1 MAEKRTIELE
11 IKDNANSTQQQF
23 ENLRQQIAK
32 TTQEVDE
39 LTQSY
44 GENSQEVTA
53 AKNKLTELTTSY
65 TNLNKV
71 ATDTGA
77 TFADVYGEMQPLTTR
92 MGEAEDRLYELAAAG
107 KTASKEYQELLQTT
121 QNYLRIQQSVDLQ
134 VEAGAVPAAQKMTMA
149 VGGVAGAFGVAEGA
163 AALFGVESQKLQ
175 ETMVKL
181 QAAMTITQGLTTIRE
196 AIPTFQAMG
205 NAAKQALSG
214 IRTGIAATGIGLL
227 IVGVGLLIAN
237 FDKLKS
243 AMTAQTAAQ
252 KVSNQVTAQATA
264 AIANEISAADKLS
277 KQLKT
282 ETLTRGEKLQKVK
295 EFQAAYPGLLKN
307 VNLETMSIAQINS
320 QLEKNIQ
327 LLRLQAEVKA
337 IEAIRA
343 EKLQNKIK
351 TQLDELAERQENA
364 TNWTVNLGE
373 SAENGW
379 VGFSS
384 AAENASLAQKKFND
398 IQTVGTKKID
408 KDISMLDQQSLSVEK
423 QIAALQKQG
432 AQVGDNNSGVQDF
445 SKNVASFTTAT
456 NTNTS
461 AIDKQR
467 EALDKQREALEKLKD
482 LQDRIAQAEDEYLT
496 SLLSQQEQEKKA
508 VREKYEAL
516 IIEGDKYNQDTLLLR
531 EALDKG
537 LADVD
542 KKYAD
547 LAAEEKKKNE
557 DAKLAAEKEAI
568 EKANTEF
575 EKGLSNRFQAELLM
589 ANEQQKELLNQRKSY
604 QDQLDKLNELYA
616 NGAIASQEE
625 YNLALQ
631 NLEEDNQKKTD
642 SIKKKYD
649 DKDIARKN
657 ELRQKTLDL
666 TSKSFSALAE
676 LAGSF
681 NTKNEKD
688 ARKQFQVQKA
698 FNLAAAITNTAM
710 AVTGAL
716 TAGGNPI
723 KLAKGINFV
732 EAGIAATIGAAN
744 IIKISN
750 SKFGGGGSGGG
761 GNDTNVPTTAPM
773 TANFNTI
780 GSSGINQLAQL
791 QQTPTQAYVVSGE
804 VTSAQALDRNRVQ
817 NATL

>member
-11 IKDNANSTQQQF
+11 IQDNSKTLKQQYK
-23 ENLRQQIAK
+23 EA
-32 TTQEVDE
+32 VAE
-39 LTQSY
+39 LQKMVSAY
-44 GENSQEVTA
+44 GDMSEQAVAA
-53 AKNKLTELTTSY
+53 AKKAAELKDQIEDTNDLMKSFKGEGAFIAMNKAMSA
-65 TNLNKV
+65 V
-71 ATDTGA
+71 ASGFSA
-77 TFADVYGEMQPLTTR
+77 VEGGLALIGVE
-92 MGEAEDRLYELAAAG
+92 GEA
-107 KTASKEYQELLQTT
+107 
-121 QNYLRIQQSVDLQ
+121 V
-134 VEAGAVPAAQKMTMA
+134 
-149 VGGVAGAFGVAEGA
+149 
-163 AALFGVESQKLQ
+163 Q
-175 ETMVKL
+175 ETMLKV
-181 QAAMTITQGLTTIRE
+181 QAAMALSQGLEGLEDAGRAFNVLGTKVTD
-196 AIPTFQAMG
+196 AFGKMSAGSKAFMV
-205 NAAKQALSG
+205 
-214 IRTGIAATGIGLL
+214 TGIGLL
-227 IVGVGLLIAN
+227 IAGVGLLIAN

-243 AMTAQTAAQ
+243 AMTAQTVAQ
-252 KVSNQVTAQATA
+252 KISNQVTAQATA
-264 AIANEISAADKLS
+264 AIANELSAADKLN
-277 KQLKT
+277 KQLKD

-320 QLEKNIQ
+320 QLEKNIE
-327 LLRLQAEVKA
+327 LLKLQAKAKA
-337 IEAIRA
+337 IQQIR
-343 EKLQNKIK
+343 EEQYK
-351 TQLDELAERQENA
+351 TQLEAQ
-364 TNWTVNLGE
+364 TK
-373 SAENGW
+373 SAEEHMSTFDKWAEGGLL
-379 VGFSS
+379 GFFIETEYDEKSGIG
-384 AAENASLAQKKFND
+384 ADNR
-398 IQTVGTKKID
+398 KKIID
-408 KDISMLDQQSLSVEK
+408 DTNKRINALDDLDKALQKDIDK
-423 QIAALQKQG
+423 LQKQG
-432 AQVGDNNSGVQDF
+432 AQVGDNNSGIQDF

-467 EALDKQREALEKLKD
+467 EALEKLNDLKQRISQSE
-482 LQDRIAQAEDEYLT
+482 QEYLT

-557 DAKLAAEKEAI
+557 DAKLEAEKEAI

-575 EKGLSNRFQAELLM
+575 EKGLSNRFEAELLM

-604 QDQLDKLNELYA
+604 QDQLDKLNELYT

-666 TSKSFSALAE
+666 TAKSFSALAE

-723 KLAKGINFV
+723 KLATGAQFV
-732 EAGIAATIGAAN
+732 EAGIAAAVGAAN

-750 SKFGGGGSGGG
+750 SRFGGGDGGG
-761 GNDTNVPTTAPM
+761 GNDVPTPNAPM

-780 GSSGINQLAQL
+780 GTSGINQLAQL

>member
-11 IKDNANSTQQQF
+11 IQDNSKTLKQQYK
-23 ENLRQQIAK
+23 EA
-32 TTQEVDE
+32 VVE
-39 LTQSY
+39 LQKMVS
-44 GENSQEVTA
+44 A
-53 AKNKLTELTTSY
+53 
-65 TNLNKV
+65 
-71 ATDTGA
+71 
-77 TFADVYGEMQPLTTR
+77 YGEMSEQAVDAAKKAAELKDQIEDTNDL
-92 MGEAEDRLYELAAAG
+92 MKSFKGEGAFIAMNKAMSAVASGFSAVEGGLALIGVEGEAVQETMLKVQAAMALAQGLEGLEDAGRAFNVLGTKVTDAFGKMSAAG
-107 KTASKEYQELLQTT
+107 K
-121 QNYLRIQQSVDLQ
+121 
-134 VEAGAVPAAQKMTMA
+134 
-149 VGGVAGAFGVAEGA
+149 AF
-163 AALFGVESQKLQ
+163 
-175 ETMVKL
+175 
-181 QAAMTITQGLTTIRE
+181 
-196 AIPTFQAMG
+196 AI
-205 NAAKQALSG
+205 
-214 IRTGIAATGIGLL
+214 TGIGLL
-227 IVGVGLLIAN
+227 ITGLGLLMAN
-237 FDKLKS
+237 WDKVSS
-243 AMTAQTAAQ
+243 ALGKQTAAQ
-252 KVSNQVTAQATA
+252 KISNQVTAQSTA
-264 AIANEISAADKLS
+264 AIANELSAADKLN
-277 KQLKT
+277 KQLKD
-282 ETLTRGEKLQKVK
+282 ETLTRSEKVKKVK
-295 EFQAAYPGLLKN
+295 EFQAAYPGLLQN
-307 VNLETMSIAQINS
+307 QNLEAMSIDQINK
-320 QLEKNIQ
+320 QLEQNIG
-327 LLRLQAEVKA
+327 LLRLQAKAKA
-337 IEAIRA
+337 IQSMRED
-343 EKLQNKIK
+343 EFKK
-351 TQLDELAERQENA
+351 QLDAQTKTAEQHMS
-364 TNWTVNLGE
+364 TWDKF
-373 SAENGW
+373 AEGGIF
-379 VGFSS
+379 GFFM
-384 AAENASLAQKKFND
+384 ETEYD
-398 IQTVGTKKID
+398 
-408 KDISMLDQQSLSVEK
+408 EK
-423 QIAALQKQG
+423 TGIG
-432 AQVGDNNSGVQDF
+432 AQNRQKIIEGTNKTINALDALDAANEKEMAAMKKKGAQNREGITDYSKLTGSVNNYSG
-445 SKNVASFTTAT
+445 AI

-461 AIDKQR
+461 AI
-467 EALDKQREALEKLKD
+467 DKQREALEKLKD

-547 LAAEEKKKNE
+547 LAAAEKKKNE

-604 QDQLDKLNELYA
+604 QDQLDKLNELYT

-666 TSKSFSALAE
+666 TAKSFSALAE

-723 KLAKGINFV
+723 KLATGMQFV
-732 EAGIAATIGAAN
+732 EAGIAGTVGAAN
-744 IIKISN
+744 IIKIAN
-750 SKFGGGGSGGG
+750 SKFGGGGGSGGG
-761 GNDTNVPTTAPM
+761 GNDTPTPAAAPM

>member
-11 IKDNANSTQQQF
+11 IQDNSKSLKAQYR
-23 ENLRQQIAK
+23 EA
-32 TTQEVDE
+32 VAE
-39 LTQSY
+39 LQKVSAQY
-44 GENSQEVTA
+44 GETSKEA
-53 AKNKLTELTTSY
+53 AKAAK
-65 TNLNKV
+65 
-71 ATDTGA
+71 
-77 TFADVYGEMQPLTTR
+77 
-92 MGEAEDRLYELAAAG
+92 AAAEL
-107 KTASKEYQELLQTT
+107 KDQIEFSKGLVNAFNPDAKFKALEGS
-121 QNYLRIQQSVDLQ
+121 I
-134 VEAGAVPAAQKMTMA
+134 
-149 VGGVAGAFGVAEGA
+149 GGVLNGFQAYEGA
-163 AALFGVESQKLQ
+163 LGVMGVESEKLQ
-175 ETMVKL
+175 ETMVRL
-181 QAAMTITQGLTTIRE
+181 QSVMALTQGVNGVME
-196 AIPTFQAMG
+196 AGDSFRQLGSKVSDAFSKMTAGSKAFAI
-205 NAAKQALSG
+205 
-214 IRTGIAATGIGLL
+214 TGIGLL
-227 IVGVGLLIAN
+227 ITGLGLLIAN
-237 FDKLKS
+237 WDKVKEALS
-243 AMTAQTAAQ
+243 AQTYTQ
-252 KVSNQVTAQATA
+252 K
-264 AIANEISAADKLS
+264 IANKVAKESVQTIAGELNAADKLS
-277 KQLKT
+277 RQLKD
-282 ETLTRGEKLQKVK
+282 ENLTRKEKIQKVK

-307 VNLETMSIAQINS
+307 VNLETMSIAQING
-320 QLEKNIQ
+320 QLEKNIA
-327 LLRLQAEVKA
+327 LLKLQAKAKA
-337 IEAIRA
+337 IQSIREEEFKKQLDAQTKGIGENLTVLDEYKNAAIGSFLGVGYTLNQNIKDS
-343 EKLQNKIK
+343 EENKNKIVK
-351 TQLDELAERQENA
+351 QTNEKINALDKFDAQL
-364 TNWTVNLGE
+364 
-373 SAENGW
+373 
-379 VGFSS
+379 
-384 AAENASLAQKKFND
+384 QKD
-398 IQTVGTKKID
+398 MD
-408 KDISMLDQQSLSVEK
+408 
-423 QIAALQKQG
+423 ALQKQG
-432 AQVGDNNSGVQDF
+432 AQINNNTSGIQDF
-445 SKNVASFTTAT
+445 SQGVAGFTTAT
-456 NTNTS
+456 DAGTS
-461 AIDKQR
+461 AIDR
-467 EALDKQREALEKLKD
+467 QREALEKLKD

-557 DAKLAAEKEAI
+557 EAKLAAEKAAI
-568 EKANTEF
+568 EKANAEF
-575 EKGLSNRFQAELLM
+575 EKGLANRFQAELLM
-589 ANEQQKELLNQRKSY
+589 ANEQQKELLNQNKSY

-616 NGAIASQEE
+616 QGAFANQQE
-625 YNLALQ
+625 YNKALQ
-631 NLEEDNQKKTD
+631 ILEEDNQKKTD
-642 SIKKKYD
+642 DIKKKYD

-666 TSKSFSALAE
+666 TAKSFSALAE

-723 KLAKGINFV
+723 KLATGMQFV
-732 EAGIAATIGAAN
+732 EAGIAATVGAAN

-761 GNDTNVPTTAPM
+761 GNDTNVPTAAPM

>member
-11 IKDNANSTQQQF
+11 IKDNSKTLKQQYK
-23 ENLRQQIAK
+23 EA
-32 TTQEVDE
+32 VVE
-39 LTQSY
+39 LQKMVS
-44 GENSQEVTA
+44 A
-53 AKNKLTELTTSY
+53 
-65 TNLNKV
+65 
-71 ATDTGA
+71 
-77 TFADVYGEMQPLTTR
+77 YGEMSDEAVDAAKKAAELKDQIEDTNDL
-92 MGEAEDRLYELAAAG
+92 MKSFKGEGAFIAMNKAMSAVASGFSAVEGGLALIGVEGEA
-107 KTASKEYQELLQTT
+107 
-121 QNYLRIQQSVDLQ
+121 V
-134 VEAGAVPAAQKMTMA
+134 
-149 VGGVAGAFGVAEGA
+149 
-163 AALFGVESQKLQ
+163 Q
-175 ETMVKL
+175 ETMLKL
-181 QAAMTITQGLTTIRE
+181 QAAMALSQGLEGLEDAGRAFNVLGTKVTD
-196 AIPTFQAMG
+196 AFSKMSAGSKAFMV
-205 NAAKQALSG
+205 
-214 IRTGIAATGIGLL
+214 TGIGLL
-227 IVGVGLLIAN
+227 IAGVGLLIAN

-252 KVSNQVTAQATA
+252 KISNQVTLQATTSIA
-264 AIANEISAADKLS
+264 AELNAASKLQ
-277 KQLKT
+277 KQLKD
-282 ETLTRGEKLQKVK
+282 ETLTRNQKNIKVK

-320 QLEKNIQ
+320 QLEKNIELLKLQAKQKAIASLREEQYKKQLEAQVKPLTELTTATDDLLSYSNQ
-327 LLRLQAEVKA
+327 LLFGGNATLTQLELGNKRRKET
-337 IEAIRA
+337 IETT
-343 EKLQNKIK
+343 NKQINV
-351 TQLDELAERQENA
+351 LDELEKA
-364 TNWTVNLGE
+364 
-373 SAENGW
+373 
-379 VGFSS
+379 
-384 AAENASLAQKKFND
+384 ND
-398 IQTVGTKKID
+398 
-408 KDISMLDQQSLSVEK
+408 K

-432 AQVGDNNSGVQDF
+432 SQVGDNNSGVQDF

-461 AIDKQR
+461 AI
-467 EALDKQREALEKLKD
+467 DKQREALEKLKD

-547 LAAEEKKKNE
+547 LATEEKKKNE
-557 DAKLAAEKEAI
+557 EAKLAAEKEAI

-575 EKGLSNRFQAELLM
+575 ENGLSNRFQAELLM

-604 QDQLDKLNELYA
+604 QDQLDKLNELYT

-666 TSKSFSALAE
+666 TAKSFSALAE

-723 KLAKGINFV
+723 KLATGMQFV
-732 EAGIAATIGAAN
+732 EAGIAATVGAAN

-750 SKFGGGGSGGG
+750 SKFGGGANSGGG
-761 GNDTNVPTTAPM
+761 GNDTNVPTAAPM

>member
-1 MAEKRTIELE
+1 
-11 IKDNANSTQQQF
+11 
-23 ENLRQQIAK
+23 
-32 TTQEVDE
+32 
-39 LTQSY
+39 
-44 GENSQEVTA
+44 
-53 AKNKLTELTTSY
+53 
-65 TNLNKV
+65 
-71 ATDTGA
+71 
-77 TFADVYGEMQPLTTR
+77 
-92 MGEAEDRLYELAAAG
+92 
-107 KTASKEYQELLQTT
+107 
-121 QNYLRIQQSVDLQ
+121 
-134 VEAGAVPAAQKMTMA
+134 
-149 VGGVAGAFGVAEGA
+149 
-163 AALFGVESQKLQ
+163 
-175 ETMVKL
+175 MV
-181 QAAMTITQGLTTIRE
+181 
-196 AIPTFQAMG
+196 
-205 NAAKQALSG
+205 
-214 IRTGIAATGIGLL
+214 TGIGLL
-227 IVGVGLLIAN
+227 IAGVGLLIAN

-277 KQLKT
+277 RQLKT
-282 ETLTRGEKLQKVK
+282 ETLTRAEKLQKVK

-307 VNLETMSIAQINS
+307 VNLETMSISQINS

-337 IEAIRA
+337 IEAVRA
-343 EKLQNKIK
+343 EKLQTKVK
-351 TQLDELAERQENA
+351 TQLDELAISQENA
-364 TNWTVNLGE
+364 TNWTIDYGE
-373 SAENGW
+373 TAANGW
-379 VGFSS
+379 IGFSS
-384 AAENASLAQKKFND
+384 ASENAAKAQKKFTD
-398 IQTVGTKKID
+398 IQTVGTRQID
-408 KDISMLDQQSLSVEK
+408 KEINQLDKASDAIDK

-461 AIDKQR
+461 AI
-467 EALDKQREALEKLKD
+467 DKQREALEKLKD

-604 QDQLDKLNELYA
+604 QDQLDKLNELYT

-666 TSKSFSALAE
+666 TAKSFSALAE

-723 KLAKGINFV
+723 KLATGMQFV
-732 EAGIAATIGAAN
+732 EAGIAATVGAAN

-750 SKFGGGGSGGG
+750 SKFGGGANSGGG
-761 GNDTNVPTTAPM
+761 GNDTNVPTAAPM

>member
-11 IKDNANSTQQQF
+11 IQDNSKSLKAQYR
-23 ENLRQQIAK
+23 EAV
-32 TTQEVDE
+32 QELQKVSA
-39 LTQSY
+39 QY
-44 GENSQEVTA
+44 GETSKEA
-53 AKNKLTELTTSY
+53 AKAAK
-65 TNLNKV
+65 
-71 ATDTGA
+71 
-77 TFADVYGEMQPLTTR
+77 
-92 MGEAEDRLYELAAAG
+92 AAAEL
-107 KTASKEYQELLQTT
+107 KDQIEFSKGL
-121 QNYLRIQQSVDLQ
+121 VDAFNPDAKFKAL
-134 VEAGAVPAAQKMTMA
+134 EGSI
-149 VGGVAGAFGVAEGA
+149 GGVLNGFQAYEGA
-163 AALFGVESQKLQ
+163 LGVMGVESEKLQ
-175 ETMVKL
+175 ETMVRL
-181 QAAMTITQGLTTIRE
+181 QSVMALTQGVNGVME
-196 AIPTFQAMG
+196 AGDSFRQLGSKASDAFSKMTAGSKAFMV
-205 NAAKQALSG
+205 
-214 IRTGIAATGIGLL
+214 TGIGLL
-227 IVGVGLLIAN
+227 IAGVGLLIAN

-277 KQLKT
+277 RQLKT
-282 ETLTRGEKLQKVK
+282 ETLTRAEKLQKVK

-307 VNLETMSIAQINS
+307 VNLETMSISQINS

-337 IEAIRA
+337 IEAVRA
-343 EKLQNKIK
+343 EKLQTKVK
-351 TQLDELAERQENA
+351 TQLDELAISQENA
-364 TNWTVNLGE
+364 TNWTIDYGE
-373 SAENGW
+373 TAANGW
-379 VGFSS
+379 IGFSS
-384 AAENASLAQKKFND
+384 ASENAAKAQKKFTD
-398 IQTVGTKKID
+398 IQTVGTRQID
-408 KDISMLDQQSLSVEK
+408 KEINQLDKASDAIDK

-461 AIDKQR
+461 AI
-467 EALDKQREALEKLKD
+467 DKQREALEKLKD

-604 QDQLDKLNELYA
+604 QDQLDKLNELYT

-666 TSKSFSALAE
+666 TAKSFSALAE

-723 KLAKGINFV
+723 KLATGMQFV
-732 EAGIAATIGAAN
+732 EAGIAATVGAAN

-750 SKFGGGGSGGG
+750 SKFGGGANSGGG
-761 GNDTNVPTTAPM
+761 GNDTNVPTAAPM

>member
-11 IKDNANSTQQQF
+11 IQDNSKSLKAQYR
-23 ENLRQQIAK
+23 EA
-32 TTQEVDE
+32 VAE
-39 LTQSY
+39 LQKVSAQY
-44 GENSQEVTA
+44 GETSKEA
-53 AKNKLTELTTSY
+53 AKAAK
-65 TNLNKV
+65 
-71 ATDTGA
+71 
-77 TFADVYGEMQPLTTR
+77 
-92 MGEAEDRLYELAAAG
+92 AAAEL
-107 KTASKEYQELLQTT
+107 KDQIEFSKGL
-121 QNYLRIQQSVDLQ
+121 VDAFNPDAKFKAL
-134 VEAGAVPAAQKMTMA
+134 EGSI
-149 VGGVAGAFGVAEGA
+149 GGVLNGFQAYEGA
-163 AALFGVESQKLQ
+163 LGVMGVESEKLQ
-175 ETMVKL
+175 ETMVRL
-181 QAAMTITQGLTTIRE
+181 QSVMALTEGVNGVMEAGDSFRQLGSKASDAFSKMTAGSK
-196 AIPTFQAMG
+196 AFMV
-205 NAAKQALSG
+205 
-214 IRTGIAATGIGLL
+214 TGIGLL
-227 IVGVGLLIAN
+227 IAGVGLLIAN

-252 KVSNQVTAQATA
+252 RVSNQVTAQATA
-264 AIANEISAADKLS
+264 AIANELSAADKLNR
-277 KQLKT
+277 QLKD
-282 ETLTRGEKLQKVK
+282 ETLTRGQKLQKVK

-307 VNLETMSIAQINS
+307 VNLETMSIAQING

-337 IEAIRA
+337 IEAIRS
-343 EKLQNKIK
+343 EKLQTKIK
-351 TQLDELAERQENA
+351 TQLDELSTAQENA
-364 TNWTVNLGE
+364 TNWTIDYGE
-373 SAENGW
+373 TAANGW
-379 VGFSS
+379 LGFSTG
-384 AAENASLAQKKFND
+384 AENAAKAQKKFSD
-398 IQTVGTKKID
+398 IQTVGTRQID
-408 KDISMLDQQSLSVEK
+408 KDIEMLDKQSLSIDK
-423 QIAALQKQG
+423 QIAQLQKQG
-432 AQVGDNNSGVQDF
+432 AQVGDNNGGVQDY
-445 SKNVASFTTAT
+445 SKSVASFTTAT

-461 AIDKQR
+461 AI
-467 EALDKQREALEKLKD
+467 DKQREALEKLKD

-557 DAKLAAEKEAI
+557 EAKLAAEKEAI
-568 EKANTEF
+568 EKANAEF
-575 EKGLSNRFQAELLM
+575 EKGVSNRFQAELLM
-589 ANEQQKELLNQRKSY
+589 ANEQQKELLNQKKSY
-604 QDQLDKLNELYA
+604 QDQLDKLNELYT

-666 TSKSFSALAE
+666 TAKSFSALAE

-723 KLAKGINFV
+723 KLATGMQFV
-732 EAGIAATIGAAN
+732 EAGIAATVGAAN

-750 SKFGGGGSGGG
+750 SKFGGGGLGGG
-761 GNDTNVPTTAPM
+761 GNDTNVPTAAPM

>member
-11 IKDNANSTQQQF
+11 IKDNSKTLKQQYK
-23 ENLRQQIAK
+23 EA
-32 TTQEVDE
+32 VAE
-39 LTQSY
+39 LQKMVS
-44 GENSQEVTA
+44 A
-53 AKNKLTELTTSY
+53 
-65 TNLNKV
+65 
-71 ATDTGA
+71 
-77 TFADVYGEMQPLTTR
+77 YGEMSEQAVDAAKKAAELKDQIEDTNDL
-92 MGEAEDRLYELAAAG
+92 MKSFKGEGAFIAMNKAMSAVASGFSAVEGGLALIGVEGEA
-107 KTASKEYQELLQTT
+107 
-121 QNYLRIQQSVDLQ
+121 V
-134 VEAGAVPAAQKMTMA
+134 
-149 VGGVAGAFGVAEGA
+149 
-163 AALFGVESQKLQ
+163 Q
-175 ETMVKL
+175 ETMLKL
-181 QAAMTITQGLTTIRE
+181 QAAMALSQGLEGLEDAGRAFNVLGTKVTD
-196 AIPTFQAMG
+196 AFSKMSAGSKAFMV
-205 NAAKQALSG
+205 
-214 IRTGIAATGIGLL
+214 TGIGLL
-227 IVGVGLLIAN
+227 IAGVGLLIAN

-252 KVSNQVTAQATA
+252 KISNQVTLQATTSIA
-264 AIANEISAADKLS
+264 AELNAASKLQ
-277 KQLKT
+277 KQLKD
-282 ETLTRGEKLQKVK
+282 ETLTRNQKNIKVK

-327 LLRLQAEVKA
+327 LLKLQAKQKA
-337 IEAIRA
+337 IASLREEQYKKQLEAQVKPLTEITTA
-343 EKLQNKIK
+343 TDDLLSYGNQLLLGGNATLTQIELGNKRRKETIETTNK
-351 TQLDELAERQENA
+351 QINVLDELEKA
-364 TNWTVNLGE
+364 
-373 SAENGW
+373 
-379 VGFSS
+379 
-384 AAENASLAQKKFND
+384 ND
-398 IQTVGTKKID
+398 
-408 KDISMLDQQSLSVEK
+408 K
-423 QIAALQKQG
+423 QIEALQKQG
-432 AQVGDNNSGVQDF
+432 SQVGDNNSGVQDF

-461 AIDKQR
+461 AI
-467 EALDKQREALEKLKD
+467 DKQREALEKLKD

-547 LAAEEKKKNE
+547 LATEEKKKNE
-557 DAKLAAEKEAI
+557 EAKLAAEKEAI

-604 QDQLDKLNELYA
+604 QDQLDKLNELYT

-666 TSKSFSALAE
+666 TAKSFSALAE

-723 KLAKGINFV
+723 KLATGMQFV
-732 EAGIAATIGAAN
+732 EAGIAATVGAAN

-750 SKFGGGGSGGG
+750 SKFGDGANSGGG
-761 GNDTNVPTTAPM
+761 GNDTNVPTAAPM

>member
-11 IKDNANSTQQQF
+11 IQDNSKSLKAQYR
-23 ENLRQQIAK
+23 EAV
-32 TTQEVDE
+32 QELQKVSA
-39 LTQSY
+39 QY
-44 GENSQEVTA
+44 GETSKEA
-53 AKNKLTELTTSY
+53 AKAAK
-65 TNLNKV
+65 
-71 ATDTGA
+71 
-77 TFADVYGEMQPLTTR
+77 
-92 MGEAEDRLYELAAAG
+92 AAAEL
-107 KTASKEYQELLQTT
+107 KDQIEFSKGL
-121 QNYLRIQQSVDLQ
+121 VDAFNPDAKFKAL
-134 VEAGAVPAAQKMTMA
+134 EGSIS
-149 VGGVAGAFGVAEGA
+149 GVLNGFQAYEGA
-163 AALFGVESQKLQ
+163 LGVMGVESEKLQ
-175 ETMVKL
+175 ETMVRL
-181 QAAMTITQGLTTIRE
+181 QSVMALTQGVNGVME
-196 AIPTFQAMG
+196 AGDSFRQLGSKASDAFSKMTAGSKAFMV
-205 NAAKQALSG
+205 
-214 IRTGIAATGIGLL
+214 TGIGLL
-227 IVGVGLLIAN
+227 IAGVGLLIAN

-252 KVSNQVTAQATA
+252 KISNQVTAQATA
-264 AIANEISAADKLS
+264 AIANELSAADKLN
-277 KQLKT
+277 KQLKD

-337 IEAIRA
+337 IEAVRA
-343 EKLQNKIK
+343 EKLQTKVK
-351 TQLDELAERQENA
+351 TQLDELALAQEYA
-364 TNWTVNLGE
+364 GE
-373 SAENGW
+373 FTLDFGQTAANGW
-379 VGFSS
+379 IGFSTG
-384 AAENASLAQKKFND
+384 AENAAKAQKKFTD
-398 IQTVGTKKID
+398 IQTVGTRQID
-408 KDISMLDQQSLSVEK
+408 KEINQLDKASASIDK

-461 AIDKQR
+461 AI
-467 EALDKQREALEKLKD
+467 DKQREALEKLKD

-604 QDQLDKLNELYA
+604 QDQLDKLNELYT

-666 TSKSFSALAE
+666 TAKSFSALAE

-723 KLAKGINFV
+723 KLATGMQFV
-732 EAGIAATIGAAN
+732 EAGIAATVGAAN

-750 SKFGGGGSGGG
+750 SKFGGGANSGGG
-761 GNDTNVPTTAPM
+761 GNDTNVPTAAPM

>member
-11 IKDNANSTQQQF
+11 IQDNSKTLKQQYK
-23 ENLRQQIAK
+23 EAVK
-32 TTQEVDE
+32 E
-39 LTQSY
+39 LQNMAS
-44 GENSQEVTA
+44 A
-53 AKNKLTELTTSY
+53 
-65 TNLNKV
+65 
-71 ATDTGA
+71 
-77 TFADVYGEMQPLTTR
+77 YGEMSAEAINAAKRAAELKDQIEDTNDLMKSFKGEGTFIA
-92 MGEAEDRLYELAAAG
+92 MGKAMSSVASGFSAVEGGLA
-107 KTASKEYQELLQTT
+107 L
-121 QNYLRIQQSVDLQ
+121 V
-134 VEAGAVPAAQKMTMA
+134 
-149 VGGVAGAFGVAEGA
+149 
-163 AALFGVESQKLQ
+163 GVESEKVQ
-175 ETMVKL
+175 ETMLRV
-181 QAAMTITQGLTTIRE
+181 QAAMALAQGLEGLEDAGRAFSVLGSKASDAFSKMTASSKAFMI
-196 AIPTFQAMG
+196 
-205 NAAKQALSG
+205 
-214 IRTGIAATGIGLL
+214 TGIGLL
-227 IVGVGLLIAN
+227 IAGLGLLVAN
-237 FDKLKS
+237 WDKVK
-243 AMTAQTAAQ
+243 AATNAQTAAQ

-277 KQLKT
+277 RQLKT
-282 ETLTRGEKLQKVK
+282 ETLTRAEKLQKVK

-337 IEAIRA
+337 IEAIRS
-343 EKLQNKIK
+343 EKLQTKIK
-351 TQLDELAERQENA
+351 TQLDELSISQENA
-364 TNWTVNLGE
+364 TNWTLDYGE
-373 SAENGW
+373 TAANGW
-379 VGFSS
+379 IGFSS
-384 AAENASLAQKKFND
+384 ASENAAKAQKKFTD
-398 IQTVGTKKID
+398 IQTTGTKQID
-408 KDISMLDQQSLSVEK
+408 KDIIMLDKQSSAVEK

-461 AIDKQR
+461 SIDR
-467 EALDKQREALEKLKD
+467 QREALEKLND
-482 LQDRIAQAEDEYLT
+482 LKQRISQAEQEYLT

-508 VREKYEAL
+508 VTDKYADLIREA
-516 IIEGDKYNQDTLLLR
+516 DKYNQDSMLLR
-531 EALDKG
+531 EAMEKG
-537 LADVD
+537 LADID

-575 EKGLSNRFQAELLM
+575 EKGLFNRFQAELLM

-604 QDQLDKLNELYA
+604 QDQLDKLNELYT

-666 TSKSFSALAE
+666 TAKSFSALAD

-723 KLAKGINFV
+723 KLATGMQFV
-732 EAGIAATIGAAN
+732 EAGIAATVGAAN

-750 SKFGGGGSGGG
+750 SKFGGGANSGGG
-761 GNDTNVPTTAPM
+761 GNDNNAPTGAAPM